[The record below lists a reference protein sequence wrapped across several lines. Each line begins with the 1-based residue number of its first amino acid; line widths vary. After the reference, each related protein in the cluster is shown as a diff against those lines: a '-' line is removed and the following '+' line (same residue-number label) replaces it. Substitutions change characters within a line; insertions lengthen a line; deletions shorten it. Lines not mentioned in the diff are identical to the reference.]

1 MTRCSYRVSSD
12 WTLHV
17 ERVSRIDFG
26 KTNYLYNTVLVKG
39 AQGICGEFEWYELY
53 WFVLVLMAVSYVRM
67 SIAAYSDLL
76 HNDSVCLRL
85 QQVATVAYCQ
95 LYK

>member
-26 KTNYLYNTVLVKG
+26 KTNYLYSMY
-39 AQGICGEFEWYELY
+39 I
-53 WFVLVLMAVSYVRM
+53 
-67 SIAAYSDLL
+67 
-76 HNDSVCLRL
+76 
-85 QQVATVAYCQ
+85 